1 MPSPAFQFQS
11 VKNMQKQKD
20 AEERAKKAELALND
34 RSAQESAAQQQSKA
48 FSDRGKQ
55 LAASIFGS
63 GALGR
68 YNQEEAAKNYRS
80 GEISD
85 VLARRKA
92 ALAGLEAPE
101 GQALK
106 EKALEGLNEQTQT
119 GLRQLRG
126 AQGGISPVRAAA
138 QQAALLRSQDVG
150 RGKLE
155 RDLLLENVNIKNRA
169 LSDFEQAVR
178 AAEAEEQ
185 ARLGYNIDQ
194 SNKEKYGQLAA
205 EMGFEQLAQTPLDRL
220 SQQGIAE
227 KQANAARVAAAAG
240 GKK

>member
-1 MPSPAFQFQS
+1 MPSPTFQ
-11 VKNMQKQKD
+11 MQTLQNQKK
-20 AEERAKKAELALND
+20 KKAEEAAKQKESILKQNMDAEN
-34 RSAQESAAQQQSKA
+34 QSAAQQQSKA
-48 FSDRGKQ
+48 YSDRGKQ

-68 YNQEEAAKNYRS
+68 YNQDEAAKYRS
-80 GEISD
+80 GEITD

-185 ARLGYNIDQ
+185 ARFGYNIDQ

-220 SQQGIAE
+220 TQQGIAE
-227 KQANAARVAAAAG
+227 KQADAARAAAKAG